1 MCKAIRVT
9 VLTAA
14 IGIAA
19 LSLTTRAHAGDG
31 FAVGAGLVGFG
42 IGAIL
47 GSALAPSEVYLIPP
61 PPPDYYGPVNYG
73 PPDYDG
79 PVNYGPPDYD
89 GPVIYGPPDYDGPL
103 VNGPPP
109 RTPNWYSNH
118 AYPRSKTPPHAA
130 ADGQRPGPAR
140 STTAKTPAAPGAV
153 KQDAEVKFK
162 TAQAKAKRDGVQT
175 LTQKDIEGLS
185 YEQIKQLRGY

>member
-19 LSLTTRAHAGDG
+19 LSLTTRAHAGNG
-31 FAVGAGLVGFG
+31 SAVGAGLVGFG

-73 PPDYDG
+73 PPDYYG
-79 PVNYGPPDYD
+79 PVD
-89 GPVIYGPPDYDGPL
+89 YGPPDYDGPL

-109 RTPNWYSNH
+109 RTPNWYSDH

-153 KQDAEVKFK
+153 KQDSEVKFK